1 MEVETGPN
9 EDTTMELNISTDKSV
24 TSHADDDLDSALGDG
39 ISDSQPISGASIMQH
54 RSINPGFQDHSR
66 IPGPEMTFQP
76 LSFSET
82 KSDSVLSQVLDD
94 ENNETIEGT
103 Q

>member
-1 MEVETGPN
+1 
-9 EDTTMELNISTDKSV
+9 
-24 TSHADDDLDSALGDG
+24 
-39 ISDSQPISGASIMQH
+39 MQH
-54 RSINPGFQDHSR
+54 RSIH
-66 IPGPEMTFQP
+66 PEMTFQP

-103 Q
+103 LLDRKDCTNALLWSKTTFTTGGVGWTGVDLPS